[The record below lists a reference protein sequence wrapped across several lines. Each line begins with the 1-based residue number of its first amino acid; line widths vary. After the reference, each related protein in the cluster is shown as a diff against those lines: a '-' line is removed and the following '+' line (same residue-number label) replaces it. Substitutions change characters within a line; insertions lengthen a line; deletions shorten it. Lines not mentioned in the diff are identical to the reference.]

1 MLRVEGL
8 SVGYGDAHVLGNISF
23 QVREGEMTCILGPN
37 GAGKTTLL
45 RSITGLI
52 PPASG
57 KIWFLNEEIQGMKT
71 HQIVGL
77 GMTMI
82 PEGRRLWP
90 PLSVRENLEMGA
102 YRVSE
107 RTTVEKRL
115 DWVFSLFPHLADRK
129 DQLCGTL
136 SGGEQQMLVV
146 GRALMARP
154 KLMLV
159 DEASLGLAPLLVEE
173 IFRILKRINEEEG
186 VSILLVEQNAR
197 AALSLAQH
205 GYVMDNGRIVLDDT
219 CEKLRQN
226 ADVREFY
233 MGLSARGE
241 AKSYRNIKHY
251 KRRKRWLS

>member
-1 MLRVEGL
+1 
-8 SVGYGDAHVLGNISF
+8 
-23 QVREGEMTCILGPN
+23 MTCILGPN

-45 RSITGLI
+45 RSIIGLT

-57 KIWFLNEEIQGMKT
+57 KIWFLDEEIQGKKT

-107 RTTVEKRL
+107 RATVEKRL

-136 SGGEQQMLVV
+136 SGGEQQMVSI
-146 GRALMARP
+146 GRGLMTLP
-154 KLMLV
+154 KLLLM
-159 DEASLGLAPLLVEE
+159 DEPSLGLAPLIVREMFE
-173 IFRILKRINEEEG
+173 AIKKIVHSG
-186 VSILLVEQNAR
+186 TTILLVEQNTQV
-197 AALSLAQH
+197 ALSAAH
-205 GYVMDNGRIVLDDT
+205 YGYVLERGMIVL
-219 CEKLRQN
+219 E
-226 ADVREFY
+226 
-233 MGLSARGE
+233 GE
-241 AKSYRNIKHY
+241 ANFLRESSHIKHAY
-251 KRRKRWLS
+251 LGL

>member
-90 PLSVRENLEMGA
+90 PLSVQENLEMGA

-136 SGGEQQMLVV
+136 SGGEQQMVSI
-146 GRALMARP
+146 GRGLMTLPRLL
-154 KLMLV
+154 LM
-159 DEASLGLAPLLVEE
+159 DEPSLGLAPLIVREMFVA
-173 IFRILKRINEEEG
+173 IKKIVHSG
-186 VSILLVEQNAR
+186 TTILLVEQNTQV
-197 AALSLAQH
+197 ALSAAYY
-205 GYVMDNGRIVLDDT
+205 GYVLERGMIVL
-219 CEKLRQN
+219 EGEVNFLRETPHVKH
-226 ADVREFY
+226 AY
-233 MGLSARGE
+233 LGL
-241 AKSYRNIKHY
+241 
-251 KRRKRWLS
+251 

>member
-1 MLRVEGL
+1 MLKVEGL

-136 SGGEQQMLVV
+136 SGGEQQMVSI
-146 GRALMARP
+146 GRGLMTLP
-154 KLMLV
+154 KLLLM
-159 DEASLGLAPLLVEE
+159 DEPSLGLAPLIVREMFVA
-173 IFRILKRINEEEG
+173 IKKIVHSG
-186 VSILLVEQNAR
+186 TTILLVEQNTQV
-197 AALSLAQH
+197 ALSAAYY
-205 GYVMDNGRIVLDDT
+205 GYVLERGMIVL
-219 CEKLRQN
+219 EGEVNFLRETPHVKR
-226 ADVREFY
+226 AY
-233 MGLSARGE
+233 LGL
-241 AKSYRNIKHY
+241 
-251 KRRKRWLS
+251 

>member
-23 QVREGEMTCILGPN
+23 QVREEEMTCILGPN

-52 PPASG
+52 HPTSG

-71 HQIVGL
+71 HQVVGL

-90 PLSVRENLEMGA
+90 PLSVEENLEMGA

-107 RTTVEKRL
+107 RATVAKRL

-136 SGGEQQMLVV
+136 SGGEQQMVSI
-146 GRALMARP
+146 GRGLMTLP
-154 KLMLV
+154 KLLLM
-159 DEASLGLAPLLVEE
+159 DEPSLGLAPLIVREMFE
-173 IFRILKRINEEEG
+173 AIKKIVHSG
-186 VSILLVEQNAR
+186 TTILLVEQNTQV
-197 AALSLAQH
+197 ALSSANY
-205 GYVMDNGRIVLDDT
+205 GYVLERGMIVL
-219 CEKLRQN
+219 EGEVNFLRETPHIKH
-226 ADVREFY
+226 AY
-233 MGLSARGE
+233 MGL
-241 AKSYRNIKHY
+241 
-251 KRRKRWLS
+251 

>member
-23 QVREGEMTCILGPN
+23 QVRQGEMTCILGPN

-45 RSITGLI
+45 RSITGLT

-57 KIWFLNEEIQGMKT
+57 KIWFMDREIQGKKT

-90 PLSVRENLEMGA
+90 PLSVQENLEMGA

-107 RTTVEKRL
+107 RLTVEKRL

-129 DQLCGTL
+129 NQLCGTL
-136 SGGEQQMLVV
+136 SGGEQQMVSI
-146 GRALMARP
+146 GRGLMTLP
-154 KLMLV
+154 KLLLM
-159 DEASLGLAPLLVEE
+159 DEPSLGLAPLIVREMFE
-173 IFRILKRINEEEG
+173 AIKKIVHSG
-186 VSILLVEQNAR
+186 TTILLVEQNTQV
-197 AALSLAQH
+197 ALSAAH
-205 GYVMDNGRIVLDDT
+205 YGYVLERGMIVL
-219 CEKLRQN
+219 E
-226 ADVREFY
+226 
-233 MGLSARGE
+233 GE
-241 AKSYRNIKHY
+241 ANFLRETPHIKHAY
-251 KRRKRWLS
+251 LGL

>member
-1 MLRVEGL
+1 MLRVKGL
-8 SVGYGDAHVLGNISF
+8 SVGYGDAHVLENISF
-23 QVREGEMTCILGPN
+23 KFREGEMTCILGPN

-45 RSITGLI
+45 RSITGLT
-52 PPASG
+52 PPTSG

-136 SGGEQQMLVV
+136 SGGEQQMVSI
-146 GRALMARP
+146 GRGLMTLP
-154 KLMLV
+154 KLLLM
-159 DEASLGLAPLLVEE
+159 DEPSLGLAPLIVHEMFE
-173 IFRILKRINEEEG
+173 AIKKIVHSG
-186 VSILLVEQNAR
+186 TTILLVEQNTQV
-197 AALSLAQH
+197 ALSSAYY
-205 GYVMDNGRIVLDDT
+205 GYVLERGMIVL
-219 CEKLRQN
+219 EGEVNFLR
-226 ADVREFY
+226 ETPH
-233 MGLSARGE
+233 
-241 AKSYRNIKHY
+241 IKHAY
-251 KRRKRWLS
+251 LGL

>member
-1 MLRVEGL
+1 MLKVEGL

-136 SGGEQQMLVV
+136 SGGEQQMVSI
-146 GRALMARP
+146 GRGLMTLP
-154 KLMLV
+154 KLLLM
-159 DEASLGLAPLLVEE
+159 DEPSLGLAPLIIREMFVA
-173 IFRILKRINEEEG
+173 IKKIVHSG
-186 VSILLVEQNAR
+186 TTILLVEQNTQV
-197 AALSLAQH
+197 ALSAAYY
-205 GYVMDNGRIVLDDT
+205 GYVLERGMIVL
-219 CEKLRQN
+219 EGEVNFLRETPHVKH
-226 ADVREFY
+226 AY
-233 MGLSARGE
+233 LGL
-241 AKSYRNIKHY
+241 
-251 KRRKRWLS
+251 